1 MTLLSRRAVRYT
13 RAWLTGPVDFVE
25 EETTLDRAGTSVPAT
40 LVRPRRAIGPQPGW
54 VVLHGMTRP
63 GRAHGQLVRFTRA
76 LISTG
81 AVAIVPE
88 VPEWRNLDLAPH
100 LATPT
105 VKAGLGGL
113 RASGWAH
120 DAPVGV
126 IGFSFGA
133 PHAIASSADP
143 YLANEVAGSVGFGG
157 YCDLES
163 TFRFMMTGVHES
175 AGRGPGVLPDPY
187 GRWIVGANYLT
198 AVSGFTDC
206 SDVADALRELAA
218 YSGDLGESSWGPAY
232 DPIIAI
238 LRERVAP
245 ERRTT
250 FDLFAPPAGAMPD
263 TRAASDIAEGLASAA
278 RQADPLID
286 PREMLASV
294 EQPVH
299 ILHGR
304 GDRLIPASEG
314 AKLQEALPAT
324 TWSRLTITR
333 LFGHAAQDPF
343 PSILRALH
351 EVPRFTR
358 ALTGMLAVT

>member
-1 MTLLSRRAVRYT
+1 MDRDLASIQQARELVDRART
-13 RAWLTGPVDFVE
+13 AADEFARADQATVDRIVEAMGRAAEAAASALARLAVE
-25 EETTLDRAGTSVPAT
+25 ETGMGRYEDKIVKNRFSAIDVCRYVLTLKTCGIIREDSQAKVTELAVPMGVVAALLPTTNPTSTLIYKALIAVKARNAIVFSPHPRATRCSLETTRVVAEGARNAGAPDGLILCMSLPTLDGTRELMRHRKTSV
-40 LVRPRRAIGPQPGW
+40 I
-54 VVLHGMTRP
+54 
-63 GRAHGQLVRFTRA
+63 
-76 LISTG
+76 
-81 AVAIVPE
+81 
-88 VPEWRNLDLAPH
+88 
-100 LATPT
+100 LAT
-105 VKAGLGGL
+105 GG
-113 RASGWAH
+113 
-120 DAPVGV
+120 
-126 IGFSFGA
+126 
-133 PHAIASSADP
+133 
-143 YLANEVAGSVGFGG
+143 
-157 YCDLES
+157 
-163 TFRFMMTGVHES
+163 
-175 AGRGPGVLPDPY
+175 
-187 GRWIVGANYLT
+187 
-198 AVSGFTDC
+198 
-206 SDVADALRELAA
+206 
-218 YSGDLGESSWGPAY
+218 AY

-250 FDLFAPPAGAMPD
+250 FDLFAPPAGSIPD
-263 TRAASDIAEGLASAA
+263 TQAASDIAEGLASAA

-286 PREMLASV
+286 PREMLAGV

-358 ALTGMLAVT
+358 ALTGMLGVT